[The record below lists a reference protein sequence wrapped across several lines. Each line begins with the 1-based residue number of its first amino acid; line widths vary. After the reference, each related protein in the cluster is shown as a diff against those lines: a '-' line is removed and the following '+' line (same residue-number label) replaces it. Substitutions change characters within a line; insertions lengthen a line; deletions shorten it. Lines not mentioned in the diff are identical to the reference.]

1 MPVGLLVE
9 TSGVGPKTGHLLRI
23 LGVSFGIAV
32 GVGTCIGGGILRT
45 PGDVAAWLGTPQM
58 VFAVWLLGG
67 IYALLCSTSITELAT
82 MLPRAGG
89 WYVYSQ
95 RAFGKRVGFVVGIC
109 DWTMQ
114 SVAAAFLAVAFG
126 EFMGELLPGLSQ
138 HVTAVAVAG
147 MLLLTLLN
155 IIGLK
160 SGSRTQTVTSLLKA
174 LALIILIVGCFTVST
189 SAQPVPAAAHSPAQH
204 PGLFLGLLMALQA
217 VLGTYDG
224 WYAPIYFAEED
235 EDPGRN
241 LPRSL
246 IGTVLACVA
255 IFLLANAAFFNALGM
270 HGLQSSKVPAADAS
284 FAVFGGYARQVIL
297 VISLITVVSTINA
310 TLLTAPR
317 VLYGMARDRLL
328 PRTLTSINQGGTPA
342 WALLLCALVST
353 ALIFS
358 GTLETLLAIDSVVF
372 VAVYLSG
379 FVALLVLRRREP
391 HLSRPYRAWGY
402 PWSTVCVLVASL
414 AFLVGAVIGD
424 LRHSLFTIVLVVL
437 SYLASR
443 VIVRTGAD
451 TPPSISPSVS
461 IGSS

>member
-1 MPVGLLVE
+1 
-9 TSGVGPKTGHLLRI
+9 
-23 LGVSFGIAV
+23 
-32 GVGTCIGGGILRT
+32 
-45 PGDVAAWLGTPQM
+45 
-58 VFAVWLLGG
+58 
-67 IYALLCSTSITELAT
+67 
-82 MLPRAGG
+82 
-89 WYVYSQ
+89 VYSQ
-95 RAFGKRVGFVVGIC
+95 QAFGKRVGFVVGCC

-114 SVAAAFLAVAFG
+114 SVVNAFLAVAFG
-126 EFMGELLPGLSQ
+126 EFMGELFRGLS
-138 HVTAVAVAG
+138 HHETAIAVAG
-147 MLLLTLLN
+147 MLILTFLN
-155 IIGLK
+155 FIGLK
-160 SGSRTQTVTSLLKA
+160 SGSRMQTVTSLLKA
-174 LALIILIVGCFTVST
+174 FALIALIVGCFSVST

-204 PGLFLGLLMALQA
+204 PGLFLGLLIALQA
-217 VLGTYDG
+217 VLSTYDG
-224 WYAPIYFAEED
+224 WYVPIYFAEED
-235 EDPGRN
+235 EDPEKN

-255 IFLLANAAFFNALGM
+255 IFLLANAAFLKALGM
-270 HGLQSSKVPAADAS
+270 QGLQSSRMPAADAS

-297 VISLITVVSTINA
+297 VISVITVISTINA
-310 TLLTAPR
+310 TLMTAPR

-328 PRTLTSINQGGTPA
+328 PHTLTSINQGGTPA

-358 GTLETLLAIDSVVF
+358 GTLETLLAIDTVLF

-391 HLSRPYRAWGY
+391 QLSRPYRAWGY
-402 PWSTVCVLVASL
+402 PWSTACVLVASL

-451 TPPSISPSVS
+451 TPPSINPSVS
-461 IGSS
+461 TGSS

>member
-1 MPVGLLVE
+1 MPVSLPVD
-9 TSGVGPKTGHLLRI
+9 TSGVGRPTGHLLRI

-32 GVGTCIGGGILRT
+32 GVGATVGGGILRT
-45 PGDVAAWLGTPQM
+45 PGVVAASLGTPQM
-58 VFAVWLLGG
+58 VVAVWLLGG
-67 IYALLCSTSITELAT
+67 AYALMCSSSVAELAT

-95 RAFGKRVGFVVGIC
+95 QAFGKRVGFVVGCC

-114 SVAAAFLAVAFG
+114 SVVNAFLAVAFG
-126 EFMGELLPGLSQ
+126 EFMGELLPGLSH
-138 HVTAVAVAG
+138 HVTAIAVAG
-147 MLLLTLLN
+147 MLILTFFN

-174 LALIILIVGCFTVST
+174 FALIALIVGCFSVST
-189 SAQPVPAAAHSPAQH
+189 SVQPVPAAAHSPAQH
-204 PGLFLGLLMALQA
+204 PGLFLGLLIALQA
-217 VLGTYDG
+217 VLSTYDG
-224 WYAPIYFAEED
+224 WYTPIYFAEED
-235 EDPGRN
+235 EDPEKN

-255 IFLLANAAFFNALGM
+255 IFLLANAAFLKALGM
-270 HGLQSSKVPAADAS
+270 QGLQSSRMPAADAS
-284 FAVFGGYARQVIL
+284 FAVFGGYARQVLL
-297 VISLITVVSTINA
+297 VISVITVISTINA
-310 TLLTAPR
+310 TLMTAPR

-328 PRTLTSINQGGTPA
+328 PHTLTSINQGGTPA

-358 GTLETLLAIDSVVF
+358 GTLETLLAIDSVLF

-451 TPPSISPSVS
+451 TSPSISPSRS